1 MAHII
6 LRPNAPERGVTQ
18 LVINGHDFSHEVTRD
33 VELVSVGDDE
43 YAEVGFRV
51 TFAVSRLDLG
61 GDEDIV
67 VTDHLRS
74 VAQRVRSMVRD
85 EVGESA

>member
-1 MAHII
+1 MAHIV
-6 LRPNAPERGVTQ
+6 LRPGEAGLPVMQ
-18 LVINGHDFSHEVTRD
+18 LIINGNDFSNETFRD
-33 VELVSVGDDE
+33 LELVEVGEGE

-67 VTDHLRS
+67 VTDHLPE
-74 VAQRVRSMVRD
+74 VAQRVR
-85 EVGESA
+85 